1 MSQRLSLRNFIYFK
15 TKQLKIKITT
25 PVTLCIPKGSYGKMT
40 KDEYNKCV
48 EEYAD
53 GVFRFLSKNLKDA
66 DTARSVVQSAFEKMW
81 VRHHDIEAEKA
92 KSYLFTTAYHLMID
106 EIKYSQRFVNME
118 EAVMNHTSEH
128 KSYQNKEVKLMV
140 NKAAAQLPEE
150 QRSVLMLRDYEGYSY
165 DEIARI
171 TGLNLSQVKVY
182 LFRARVFIKNYIG
195 KMEAVI

>member
-1 MSQRLSLRNFIYFK
+1 
-15 TKQLKIKITT
+15 
-25 PVTLCIPKGSYGKMT
+25 MT

-48 EEYAD
+48 EEHAD
-53 GVFRFLSKNLKDA
+53 GVFRFLTKNLKDA

-81 VRHHDIEAEKA
+81 VRHHDIEAGKA

-118 EAVMNHTSEH
+118 EAVMNHTGEH
-128 KSYQNKEVKLMV
+128 KSYQNNEVKQMV